1 MKAYIMITFNYHS
14 YFTLSVFF
22 ESSHIS
28 SLIDI
33 NFSFKAGSLQ
43 PNKESKVIYMYN

>member
-22 ESSHIS
+22 ESSYVS
-28 SLIDI
+28 SLI
-33 NFSFKAGSLQ
+33 NSNLSLKTGSLQ
-43 PNKESKVIYMYN
+43 PGKESKVIYMYN